1 MKGQMTIEV
10 GMLRHQSYFFGNIF
24 PLKAGQRKRVIS
36 AILITP
42 PPAKEF
48 VRRAGLPPLILRGGD
63 GG

>member
-42 PPAKEF
+42 LA
-48 VRRAGLPPLILRGGD
+48 PLILRWGTSKNLVKLKCRT
-63 GG
+63 